1 MDYIINVIS
10 SDISIAAVISILSV
24 LLIKILKMVYK
35 LETLWYEYNNE
46 IIAILN
52 RIDNAIDDNTKNDT
66 LKTIDSTVKQ
76 LKELVI
82 NKDKKENENV

>member
-1 MDYIINVIS
+1 MDYILNVIS
-10 SDISIAAVISILSV
+10 SDISIAAVLSILSV
-24 LLIKILKMVYK
+24 LLIKLLKMVYK

-52 RIDNAIDDNTKNDT
+52 RIDNAIDDNTNNDT
-66 LKTIDSTVKQ
+66 LRTIDSTVKQ

>member
-1 MDYIINVIS
+1 MDYIFNIIS
-10 SDISIAAVISILSV
+10 SDISIAAVLSILSV
-24 LLIKILKMVYK
+24 LLIKLLKMVYK

-46 IIAILN
+46 IITILN
-52 RIDNAIDDNTKNDT
+52 RIDNAIDDNTTNDT